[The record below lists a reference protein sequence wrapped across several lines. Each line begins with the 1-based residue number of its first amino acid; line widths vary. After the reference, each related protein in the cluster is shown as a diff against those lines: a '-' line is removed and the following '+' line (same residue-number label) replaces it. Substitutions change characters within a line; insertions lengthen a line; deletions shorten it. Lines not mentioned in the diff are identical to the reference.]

1 MVMVQPNKVDFD
13 VRKLLKRKKVSRDC
27 MTLSGHG
34 KFCIAQ
40 KMQNFQRRLLYAP
53 ISSKDNALIENSMDS
68 VTNNDSNTN
77 IKIVNL
83 TLGYSLRANGHIII
97 TCD

>member
-1 MVMVQPNKVDFD
+1 M
-13 VRKLLKRKKVSRDC
+13 L
-27 MTLSGHG
+27 H
-34 KFCIAQ
+34 Q
-40 KMQNFQRRLLYAP
+40 KMQKFQRRLFYAP
-53 ISSKDNALIENSMDS
+53 VCSEDNALIENSKDS
-68 VTNNDSNTN
+68 VTNNESNSS

>member
-1 MVMVQPNKVDFD
+1 MLHQ
-13 VRKLLKRKKVSRDC
+13 KLKK
-27 MTLSGHG
+27 
-34 KFCIAQ
+34 
-40 KMQNFQRRLLYAP
+40 FQRRLFYAP
-53 ISSKDNALIENSMDS
+53 LSSEDNVVIENSKDS

>member
-1 MVMVQPNKVDFD
+1 M
-13 VRKLLKRKKVSRDC
+13 L
-27 MTLSGHG
+27 H
-34 KFCIAQ
+34 Q
-40 KMQNFQRRLLYAP
+40 KMQQFQRRLFYAP
-53 ISSKDNALIENSMDS
+53 VSSDDNALIENSKDS

-83 TLGYSLRANGHIII
+83 TLGYSLRASGHIIS